1 MKNEKEPTF
10 DSRRSIQIQAKD
22 PRRKEPTKKKKKER
36 IMKNKNEP
44 TSDFRRSIQIQ
55 AKDPRRKEPTN
66 KCIKK

>member
-1 MKNEKEPTF
+1 MYIIPGKVSSPDERSKAERTYKE
-10 DSRRSIQIQAKD
+10 
-22 PRRKEPTKKKKKER
+22 EKKER

-44 TSDFRRSIQIQ
+44 TSDSRRSIQIQ